1 MKKIMFVLTAFSM
14 LTLQFCA
21 SSKKT
26 AISQPPAK
34 ITYLA
39 DVQPLVTAHCSP
51 CHIPPKGFKKALDN
65 LDAVKNNID
74 EILQRINLNP
84 GEKGFM
90 PFKHEKLSDS
100 TIHVFAQWKT
110 DGLLEK

>member
-1 MKKIMFVLTAFSM
+1 MKKIMFALTACSM

-84 GEKGFM
+84 GEKAALIAFLGTLTDEALRTDPRFAD
-90 PFKHEKLSDS
+90 PFVH
-100 TIHVFAQWKT
+100 
-110 DGLLEK
+110 

>member
-1 MKKIMFVLTAFSM
+1 MKKVMIVLAVTSLF
-14 LTLQFCA
+14 TLQFCA

-26 AISQPPAK
+26 AANQPLAK
-34 ITYLA
+34 VTYLA
-39 DVQPLVTAHCSP
+39 DVQPLVTANCSP

-65 LDAVKNNID
+65 AEAVKNNID

-84 GEKGFM
+84 GDKGFM
-90 PFKHEKLSDS
+90 PFKHAKLSDS
-100 TIHVFAQWKT
+100 IIHVFAQWKT

>member
-1 MKKIMFVLTAFSM
+1 MKKIMFALTACSM